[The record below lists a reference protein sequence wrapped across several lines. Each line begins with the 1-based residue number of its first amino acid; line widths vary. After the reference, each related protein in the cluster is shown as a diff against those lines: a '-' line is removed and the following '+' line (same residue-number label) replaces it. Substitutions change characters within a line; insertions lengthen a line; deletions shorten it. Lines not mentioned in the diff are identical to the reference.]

1 MCKRRSAARW
11 LENMT
16 SSSTSLDLG
25 LPVANP
31 RGSGTSLLVSA
42 LYAQRRT
49 ALLGILS
56 GVTWSLAKLTAP
68 ALVRRGIDWGIRGQ
82 DGRQLTAAVLGLL
95 LVGVVQAG
103 LAEFRRYFAISLAA
117 RVETDLRARLFV
129 HVLRL
134 DLAFHARTPAGQLVS
149 RCASD
154 LQQIQQPFASVPM
167 TVSNAVMLTGSTVL
181 LVGIDP
187 TLAFVAV
194 TPALLIFL
202 VARTFTAQ
210 LGPRAQTLQ
219 RAVGSLAAMIQE
231 AISGIRAIKGLG
243 LEPVERERVRA
254 QAELA
259 YEAALRMNET
269 RATFLPL
276 IEFLP
281 ALGLVIVLWLG
292 GQRVAAGTMT
302 VGQLVQFNYYLLMLV
317 GPLRITGITVAQF
330 QRASVSAGLIQA
342 LLAVEPSIRDVCS
355 SLPQAIVLPRAIGLE
370 REVTSEA
377 LRPPGG
383 GEVVFESVDFGYGEG
398 NALLRGLEL
407 RIGAGETVAL
417 VGATGSGKTTLTAL
431 IARFYDVTAGRVTL
445 DGTDVREL
453 RLSELR
459 ASVGMVFEDA
469 LLFSGSIRD
478 NIAFG
483 VPDANDGDIERAAR
497 SAGAHDFIVEQEGGY
512 RAIVGER
519 GLSLSGGQ
527 RQRIALARALLTN
540 PRVLVLD
547 AATSAV
553 DASKEDEIRDAL
565 SRVMRDRTT
574 ILIAHRAATLRLA
587 DRVLLL
593 DEGKIVASGSHP
605 ELLRDSAA
613 YRKILASARESEL
626 EPLPPSLTL
635 GQADA

>member
-1 MCKRRSAARW
+1 
-11 LENMT
+11 MT
-16 SSSTSLDLG
+16 TSSTSIGIDLSA
-25 LPVANP
+25 PVAP
-31 RGSGTSLLVSA
+31 RSGLSLLVSA
-42 LYAQRRT
+42 LRAQRVP

-56 GVTWSLAKLTAP
+56 GVAWSLAKLTAP
-68 ALVRRGIDWGIRGQ
+68 ALVRRGIDLGIRGR
-82 DGRQLTAAVLGLL
+82 DARQLAAAVAGLL
-95 LVGVVQAG
+95 LVGVLQAG
-103 LAEFRRYFAISLAA
+103 LAGFRRYFAISLAA

-167 TVSNAVMLTGSTVL
+167 TVSNAVMLTGASFL
-181 LVGIDP
+181 LVSIDP
-187 TLAFVAV
+187 TLAFVALA
-194 TPALLIFL
+194 PAVIIFL
-202 VARTFTAQ
+202 VARRFTVQ

-219 RAVGSLAAMIQE
+219 RAVGALAAMIQE
-231 AISGIRAIKGLG
+231 GISGIRAIKGLG
-243 LEPVERERVRA
+243 LERVERERVRS
-254 QAELA
+254 QAEQA
-259 YEAALRMNET
+259 FQAALRMNET
-269 RATFLPL
+269 RSTFMPL

-281 ALGLVIVLWLG
+281 ALGLVFVLWLG

-342 LLAVEPSIRDVCS
+342 LLAIRPTIRDACHA
-355 SLPQAIVLPRAIGLE
+355 SLPAPAPDE
-370 REVTSEA
+370 RGARVEA
-377 LRPPGG
+377 LSPPGG
-383 GEVVFESVDFGYGEG
+383 GEVVFESVDFAYRDGG
-398 NALLRGLEL
+398 ALLQGLDL
-407 RIGAGETVAL
+407 RIRAGETVAL

-431 IARFYDVTAGRVTL
+431 IARFYDVSAGRVTL

-483 VPDANDGDIERAAR
+483 APSASYSDIERAAR
-497 SAGAHDFIVEQEGGY
+497 SAGAHDFIVEQEASY
-512 RAIVGER
+512 ATLVGER

-565 SRVMRDRTT
+565 VRVMRGRTT

-593 DEGKIVASGSHP
+593 DGGRIVASGSHA
-605 ELLRDSAA
+605 ELLEQSAA
-613 YRKILASARESEL
+613 YRKILASVRESEL
-626 EPLPPSLTL
+626 DQLPTSLTL

>member
-1 MCKRRSAARW
+1 MT
-11 LENMT
+11 T
-16 SSSTSLDLG
+16 SSASIGLE
-25 LPVANP
+25 LPVVTEAK
-31 RGSGTSLLVSA
+31 SGVSLLFSA
-42 LYAQRRT
+42 LRAQRST
-49 ALLGILS
+49 ALFGVLS
-56 GVTWSLAKLTAP
+56 GVSWSLAKLTAP
-68 ALVRRGIDWGIRGQ
+68 ALVRRGIDLGIRSH
-82 DGRQLTAAVLGLL
+82 DARQLSAAVAGLL

-103 LAEFRRYFAISLAA
+103 LAGFRRYFAISLAA

-134 DLAFHARTPAGQLVS
+134 DLGFHARTPAGQLVS

-167 TVSNAVMLTGSTVL
+167 TVSNAVMLTGSALL
-181 LVGIDP
+181 LVRIDP
-187 TLAFVAV
+187 ALAFFALAPAV
-194 TPALLIFL
+194 LIFL
-202 VARTFTAQ
+202 VARKFTAQ

-219 RAVGSLAAMIQE
+219 RAVGRLTAMIQE

-243 LEPVERERVRA
+243 LERVERERVRS

-259 YEAALRMNET
+259 YQAALRMNET
-269 RATFLPL
+269 RSAFMPL

-281 ALGLVIVLWLG
+281 ALGLVCVLWLG

-342 LLAVEPSIRDVCS
+342 LLAIRPTIRDACH
-355 SLPQAIVLPRAIGLE
+355 SLAPSQAGAAPGPRSE
-370 REVTSEA
+370 R
-377 LRPPGG
+377 LDPPGG
-383 GEVVFESVDFGYGEG
+383 GEVVFDAVDFRYGDG
-398 NALLRGLEL
+398 NPLLSGLDL
-407 RIGAGETVAL
+407 RIRAGETVAL

-431 IARFYDVTAGRVTL
+431 IARFYDVSAGRVTL
-445 DGTDVREL
+445 DGSDVRTL

-459 ASVGMVFEDA
+459 ADVGMVFEDA
-469 LLFSGSIRD
+469 LLFSGSIRE

-483 VPDANDGDIERAAR
+483 VPSAEQSDIERAAR
-497 SAGAHDFIVEQEGGY
+497 SAGAHDFIMEQEAGY
-512 RAIVGER
+512 ETIVGER

-540 PRVLVLD
+540 PRVLILD
-547 AATSAV
+547 SATSAV

-574 ILIAHRAATLRLA
+574 ILIAHRAATLCLA

-593 DEGKIVASGSHP
+593 DEGRIVASGSHA
-605 ELLRDSAA
+605 ELLETSAV
-613 YRKILASARESEL
+613 YRKILASARDSEL
-626 EPLPPSLTL
+626 DPLPASLTL
-635 GQADA
+635 GQANA

>member
-1 MCKRRSAARW
+1 MT
-11 LENMT
+11 T
-16 SSSTSLDLG
+16 SSAGLGLDLSA
-25 LPVANP
+25 PVTAP
-31 RGSGTSLLVSA
+31 GSGASLLLSA
-42 LYAQRRT
+42 LRAQRGP
-49 ALLGILS
+49 ALFGVLS
-56 GVTWSLAKLTAP
+56 GVAWSLAKLTAP
-68 ALVRRGIDWGIRGQ
+68 ALVRRGIDLGIRGH
-82 DGRQLTAAVLGLL
+82 DARQLAAAVAGLL

-103 LAEFRRYFAISLAA
+103 LAGFRRYFAISLAA
-117 RVETDLRARLFV
+117 RVEADLRARLFV

-167 TVSNAVMLTGSTVL
+167 TVSNAVMLTGASLL
-181 LVGIDP
+181 LVRIDP
-187 TLAFVAV
+187 TLAFVALA
-194 TPALLIFL
+194 PAVLIFL
-202 VARTFTAQ
+202 VARSFTAQ
-210 LGPRAQTLQ
+210 LAPRAQALQ
-219 RAVGSLAAMIQE
+219 RAVGALAAMIQE
-231 AISGIRAIKGLG
+231 GISGIRAIKGLG
-243 LEPVERERVRA
+243 LESVERQRVQS
-254 QAELA
+254 QAEQA
-259 YEAALRMNET
+259 YQAALRMNET
-269 RATFLPL
+269 RSTFMPM

-281 ALGLVIVLWLG
+281 SLGLVLVLWLG

-342 LLAVEPSIRDVCS
+342 LLAIRPTIRDACPAL
-355 SLPQAIVLPRAIGLE
+355 LPAQARDPHGSRV
-370 REVTSEA
+370 EA
-377 LRPPGG
+377 LSPPGG
-383 GEVVFESVDFGYGEG
+383 GEVVFESVDFAYRDGG
-398 NALLRGLEL
+398 ALLRGLDL
-407 RIGAGETVAL
+407 RIRAGETVAL

-431 IARFYDVTAGRVTL
+431 IARFYDVSSGRVTL

-483 VPDANDGDIERAAR
+483 APSAQDSDIERAAR
-497 SAGAHDFIVEQEGGY
+497 SAGAHDFILEQEAGY
-512 RAIVGER
+512 ATVVGER

-565 SRVMRDRTT
+565 VRVMHDRTT

-593 DEGKIVASGSHP
+593 DDGRIIASGSHA
-605 ELLRDSAA
+605 ELLEQSAV
-613 YRKILASARESEL
+613 YRKVLASARESEL
-626 EPLPPSLTL
+626 DQLPASVTL

>member
-1 MCKRRSAARW
+1 MT
-11 LENMT
+11 T
-16 SSSTSLDLG
+16 SSTRLELAPPTAS
-25 LPVANP
+25 A
-31 RGSGTSLLVSA
+31 RGSGASLLLSA

-68 ALVRRGIDWGIRGQ
+68 ALVRRGIDLGIRGQ
-82 DGRQLTAAVLGLL
+82 DRRQLAAAVAGLL

-103 LAEFRRYFAISLAA
+103 LAGFRRYFAISLAA

-243 LEPVERERVRA
+243 LESVERERVRT

-259 YEAALRMNET
+259 YEAARRMNET
-269 RATFLPL
+269 RATFMPL

-342 LLAVEPSIRDVCS
+342 LLAVKPTIRDVCRS
-355 SLPQAIVLPRAIGLE
+355 LPLAIGLPQASGSE
-370 REVTSEA
+370 RELPSEA
-377 LRPPGG
+377 LSPPGG
-383 GEVVFESVDFGYGEG
+383 GEVVFESVDFGYGES
-398 NALLRGLEL
+398 NTLLRGLEL
-407 RIGAGETVAL
+407 RIRAGETVAL

-445 DGTDVREL
+445 DGRDVREL

-483 VPDANDGDIERAAR
+483 VPNADEGDIERAAR

-512 RAIVGER
+512 QAIVGER

-593 DEGKIVASGSHP
+593 DEGKIVASGSHA
-605 ELLRDSAA
+605 ELLQRSAA

>member
-1 MCKRRSAARW
+1 MTASSASLGVELPALAPQRSGA
-11 LENMT
+11 
-16 SSSTSLDLG
+16 SLIF
-25 LPVANP
+25 
-31 RGSGTSLLVSA
+31 SA
-42 LYAQRRT
+42 LRAQRRP
-49 ALLGILS
+49 ALF
-56 GVTWSLAKLTAP
+56 GVLAGVAWSVAKLTAP
-68 ALVRRGIDWGIRGQ
+68 ALVRRGIDRGIRAAEP
-82 DGRQLTAAVLGLL
+82 RQLAFAVGGLL
-95 LVGVVQAG
+95 LVGLVQAG
-103 LAEFRRYFAISLAA
+103 LAGFRRYFAISLAA
-117 RVETDLRARLFV
+117 RVEADLRARLFV

-167 TVSNAVMLTGSTVL
+167 TVSNLVMLTGASAL
-181 LVGIDP
+181 LVRVDP
-187 TLAFVAV
+187 TLAFVAL

-202 VARTFTAQ
+202 VARTFTVQ
-210 LGPRAQTLQ
+210 LGPRAQRLQ
-219 RAVGSLAAMIQE
+219 RAIGALASMLQE

-243 LEPVERERVRA
+243 LEPVERGRVRA
-254 QAELA
+254 QAEQT
-259 YEAALRMNET
+259 YEAALRLNET
-269 RATFLPL
+269 RSIFMPL

-281 ALGLVIVLWLG
+281 ALGLVGVLWFG
-292 GQRVAAGTMT
+292 GQRVAAGTLT

-330 QRASVSAGLIQA
+330 QRASVSASLIQS
-342 LLAVEPSIRDVCS
+342 LLAIRPTIRDAHHHA
-355 SLPQAIVLPRAIGLE
+355 PPPRSANGDAGA
-370 REVTSEA
+370 RAKA
-377 LRPPGG
+377 LSAPGG
-383 GEVVFESVDFGYGEG
+383 GEVRFESVNFGYGEG
-398 NALLRGLEL
+398 NPLLRGIDLHIL
-407 RIGAGETVAL
+407 AGETVAL
-417 VGATGSGKTTLTAL
+417 VGGTGSGKTTLTAL
-431 IARFYDVTAGRVTL
+431 IARFYDVTAGCITL
-445 DGTDVREL
+445 DGVDVRQI

-483 VPDANDGDIERAAR
+483 APDARDEDIERAAR
-497 SAGAHDFIVEQEGGY
+497 ASGAHDFIALQEAGY
-512 RAIVGER
+512 DTLVGER

-553 DASKEDEIRDAL
+553 DAAKEEEIREAL
-565 SRVMRDRTT
+565 GRVMHERTT

-593 DEGKIVASGSHP
+593 DGGRIVASGTHD
-605 ELLRDSAA
+605 ELLEQSAQ

-626 EPLPPSLTL
+626 EQLPSLL
-635 GQADA
+635 LEQPDA